1 MAPNP
6 IARSE
11 GSFLLEL
18 LYYAGW
24 DLQVRDGETVRIRA
38 ARDGIEIDV
47 SGRSLPQA
55 AGSVF
60 ARAMRS
66 GCHHGRGEGS

>member
-1 MAPNP
+1 MAANLINDP
-6 IARSE
+6 AA

-18 LYYAGW
+18 LLYAGW
-24 DLQVRDGETVRIRA
+24 RLQIRDTDFVTIHA

-47 SGRSLPQA
+47 TGARLPEA
-55 AGSVF
+55 AGTAF

-66 GCHHGRGEGS
+66 RHRRNGAE